1 MSELLVRMWN
11 LIVLFDQEDPIERER
26 TNEGI
31 CECRGAG
38 LISPLAKYKIAMTT
52 TMLQI
57 LYLQSTISQHY
68 GKWGGQTAQNIGQQ
82 GQVTLGN
89 TNNMVSALLLYS
101 VTETL

>member
-1 MSELLVRMWN
+1 M
-11 LIVLFDQEDPIERER
+11 IVLFDQGDPIERER

-31 CECRGAG
+31 CECRGAS

-82 GQVTLGN
+82 GQATLGN
-89 TNNMVSALLLYS
+89 TNNLVPAGPGSSWLSCYIR
-101 VTETL
+101 

>member
-1 MSELLVRMWN
+1 M
-11 LIVLFDQEDPIERER
+11 IVLFDQGDPIERER

-89 TNNMVSALLLYS
+89 TNSLVPAGPGSSWLSCYIR
-101 VTETL
+101 

>member
-68 GKWGGQTAQNIGQQ
+68 GKWGGQTAQNI
-82 GQVTLGN
+82 
-89 TNNMVSALLLYS
+89 AK
-101 VTETL
+101 